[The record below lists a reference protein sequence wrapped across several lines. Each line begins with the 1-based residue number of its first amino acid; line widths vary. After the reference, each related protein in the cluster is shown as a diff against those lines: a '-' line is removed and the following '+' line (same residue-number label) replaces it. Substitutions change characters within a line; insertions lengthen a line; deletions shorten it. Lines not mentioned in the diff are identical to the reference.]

1 MKSWKYK
8 KKLNKQGKEEVE
20 WDGYFAGHF
29 AHHRFLGS
37 INWSPSTCRNCSSC
51 RIAQKPSHLDQK
63 EEVDGI
69 DPWKEAGK
77 RMKSPF
83 DEPS

>member
-1 MKSWKYK
+1 MGTSLAILLIIASLVLLTGVLALVAIVLVAK
-8 KKLNKQGKEEVE
+8 
-20 WDGYFAGHF
+20 
-29 AHHRFLGS
+29 R
-37 INWSPSTCRNCSSC
+37 C